1 MTLGSHWLPSCQPI
15 RWLRTQANTRYNKQ
29 KTPSILKVV
38 LKIHKISRASL
49 VVQWM
54 RICLPV
60 QGTWV
65 RSPVLEASTC
75 LGALKPAC
83 PTKERLHVLQMRHDT
98 AKEINKY
105 FKKKKKISL
114 KKQSQWQISI
124 WLRNFPSKI
133 DLCLTLALPSFQV
146 FFFLNVTF

>member
-1 MTLGSHWLPSCQPI
+1 MTLGSHCLPSCQPI
-15 RWLRTQANTRYNKQ
+15 RWLSTQANTWHNKQ

-83 PTKERLHVLQMRHDT
+83 RTKERLHVLQMRHDT

-105 FKKKKKISL
+105 FKKKKKN
-114 KKQSQWQISI
+114 QSQETITVANFNLT
-124 WLRNFPSKI
+124 LRNFPSKI
-133 DLCLTLALPSFQV
+133 NLCLTLALPSFQV
-146 FFFLNVTF
+146 FFFFF